1 MKIILYLFLGAALLG
16 MGITQA
22 PYKSVEGKFSVMF
35 PKKPTATSQDVPTD
49 VGNIKMYTFMAEVSD
64 SQVLMVAY
72 SDYDAKLIE
81 AAEPFTVLR
90 GSRDGV
96 VSQFQAKLNSETEGK
111 FSGFPCIDFTASGD
125 TYFTSYKLILA
136 NNRLYQVGI
145 LKVGTAVTKTD
156 ETFIKSFKITK

>member
-1 MKIILYLFLGAALLG
+1 LVLGSGLLA
-16 MGITQA
+16 MGISQA
-22 PYKSVEGKFSVMF
+22 PYKSAQGKFSVMF
-35 PKKPTATSQDVPTD
+35 PKKPTESSQDVPTE
-49 VGNIKMYTFMAEVSD
+49 VGNIKMFTFMAEVSD

-96 VSQFQAKLNSETEGK
+96 VSQFNAKLDNETEGK

-125 TYFTSYKLILA
+125 TYFTSYKLVLA

-145 LKVGTAVTKTD
+145 LKVGAIVTKTD
-156 ETFIKSFKITK
+156 QAFIKSFKITK